1 MTVHTLNV
9 GDVGEPLVVKKG
21 IVASEHLFYA
31 GMPTDSCFSLA
42 VKCRSGK
49 NLAAYNLFFPVTQ
62 QQVELS
68 GRRFAVNE
76 VSPEQIQL
84 EETA

>member
-1 MTVHTLNV
+1 MVVHTLNV
-9 GDVGEPLVVKKG
+9 GESLVLKKG
-21 IVASEHLFYA
+21 IIDSEHLFYA
-31 GMPTDSCFSLA
+31 EMPTDSCYSLA
-42 VKCRSGK
+42 VKSRHGK
-49 NLAAYNLFFPVTQ
+49 NLAAYNLFVPITQ

>member
-9 GDVGEPLVVKKG
+9 GEPLVVKTG
-21 IVASEHLFYA
+21 LFSSEHLVYA

-42 VKCRSGK
+42 VKCRHGK